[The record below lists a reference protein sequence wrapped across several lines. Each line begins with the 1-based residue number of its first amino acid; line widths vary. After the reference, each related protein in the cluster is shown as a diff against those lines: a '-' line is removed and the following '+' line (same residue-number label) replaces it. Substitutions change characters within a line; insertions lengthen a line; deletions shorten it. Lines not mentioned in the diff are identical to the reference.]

1 MKVLMFNGSPKAKGC
16 TYTALE
22 EMAKVLNEEGIE
34 TEIMHVG
41 AHPQGS
47 CMGCG
52 GCSKTGECVYGGEV
66 VEAAKKLSAE
76 TKGSVTALSV
86 GSSKA
91 LDATKIRKDILSR
104 GANDLKLVIS
114 DDHSFSDSFETAKA
128 LAAAI
133 REQEEVDL
141 VLCGTGSSDLYN
153 QVTGIQLGT
162 LLDWPTLN
170 NVTSIQPNGDTVLV
184 ERTLENSTEVFEVA
198 LPAVLS
204 VSSEINVPTVPAMR
218 DIMQAGKK
226 PVAVLTTDLADL
238 NASASTLEQLAPEQ
252 QERRQEII
260 EGDNEEAV
268 DALVAF
274 LKKEAL

>member
-1 MKVLMFNGSPKAKGC
+1 MKIITCCKVVPDEEQIKVLPNRELALDDVPAKISQ
-16 TYTALE
+16 YDLNAL
-22 EMAKVLNEEGIE
+22 
-34 TEIMHVG
+34 
-41 AHPQGS
+41 
-47 CMGCG
+47 
-52 GCSKTGECVYGGEV
+52 
-66 VEAAKKLSAE
+66 EAAKKLSAE

-141 VLCGTGSSDLYN
+141 DLYN

>member
-1 MKVLMFNGSPKAKGC
+1 MKIITCCKVVPDEEQIKVLPNRELALDDVPAKISQ
-16 TYTALE
+16 YDLNAL
-22 EMAKVLNEEGIE
+22 
-34 TEIMHVG
+34 
-41 AHPQGS
+41 
-47 CMGCG
+47 
-52 GCSKTGECVYGGEV
+52 
-66 VEAAKKLSAE
+66 EAAKKLSAE

-86 GSSKA
+86 GSS
-91 LDATKIRKDILSR
+91 
-104 GANDLKLVIS
+104 
-114 DDHSFSDSFETAKA
+114 KA

>member
-1 MKVLMFNGSPKAKGC
+1 MTSEQFIFVSN
-16 TYTALE
+16 
-22 EMAKVLNEEGIE
+22 
-34 TEIMHVG
+34 
-41 AHPQGS
+41 
-47 CMGCG
+47 
-52 GCSKTGECVYGGEV
+52 
-66 VEAAKKLSAE
+66 
-76 TKGSVTALSV
+76 
-86 GSSKA
+86 
-91 LDATKIRKDILSR
+91 
-104 GANDLKLVIS
+104 IS
-114 DDHSFSDSFETAKA
+114 FYFYHTSIISF
-128 LAAAI
+128 
-133 REQEEVDL
+133 
-141 VLCGTGSSDLYN
+141 LYN

>member
-1 MKVLMFNGSPKAKGC
+1 MKIIACCKVVPDEEQIKVLPNRELS
-16 TYTALE
+16 LE
-22 EMAKVLNEEGIE
+22 EVPFKISQYDLN
-34 TEIMHVG
+34 
-41 AHPQGS
+41 AL
-47 CMGCG
+47 
-52 GCSKTGECVYGGEV
+52 
-66 VEAAKKLSAE
+66 EAAKKLSAE
-76 TKGSVTALSV
+76 TQGSVTALSI
-86 GSSKA
+86 GSTTA
-91 LDATKIRKDILSR
+91 LDTTKIRKDILSR

-114 DDHSFSDSFETAKA
+114 DDHSFEDSLEAAKA

-133 REQEEVDL
+133 RAQEGTEL
-141 VLCGTGSSDLYN
+141 ILCGTGSSDFYN
-153 QVTGIQLGT
+153 QVTGVQLGA
-162 LLDWPTLN
+162 LLEWPTVN
-170 NVTSIQPNGDTVLV
+170 NVTSIKPNGDTVLV
-184 ERTLENSTEVFEVA
+184 ERTLGDSTEVFEIT

-226 PVAVLTTDLADL
+226 PVEVLAPDLSDLA
-238 NASASTLEQLAPEQ
+238 AAASTLEQLAPEQ

>member
-1 MKVLMFNGSPKAKGC
+1 MKIITCCKVVPDEEQIKVLPNRELALDDVPAKISQ
-16 TYTALE
+16 YDLNAL
-22 EMAKVLNEEGIE
+22 
-34 TEIMHVG
+34 
-41 AHPQGS
+41 
-47 CMGCG
+47 
-52 GCSKTGECVYGGEV
+52 
-66 VEAAKKLSAE
+66 EAAKKLSAE

-226 PVAVLTTDLADL
+226 PVAVITTDLADL

>member
-1 MKVLMFNGSPKAKGC
+1 M
-16 TYTALE
+16 
-22 EMAKVLNEEGIE
+22 
-34 TEIMHVG
+34 
-41 AHPQGS
+41 
-47 CMGCG
+47 
-52 GCSKTGECVYGGEV
+52 
-66 VEAAKKLSAE
+66 
-76 TKGSVTALSV
+76 
-86 GSSKA
+86 
-91 LDATKIRKDILSR
+91 
-104 GANDLKLVIS
+104 IS

-204 VSSEINVPTVPAMR
+204 VSSLE
-218 DIMQAGKK
+218 
-226 PVAVLTTDLADL
+226 
-238 NASASTLEQLAPEQ
+238 STFRLFQLCVISC
-252 QERRQEII
+252 RQVK
-260 EGDNEEAV
+260 NR
-268 DALVAF
+268 LQF
-274 LKKEAL
+274 LLQILQI

>member
-1 MKVLMFNGSPKAKGC
+1 M
-16 TYTALE
+16 
-22 EMAKVLNEEGIE
+22 
-34 TEIMHVG
+34 
-41 AHPQGS
+41 
-47 CMGCG
+47 
-52 GCSKTGECVYGGEV
+52 
-66 VEAAKKLSAE
+66 
-76 TKGSVTALSV
+76 
-86 GSSKA
+86 
-91 LDATKIRKDILSR
+91 
-104 GANDLKLVIS
+104 IS

-204 VSSEINVPTVPAMR
+204 VSSE
-218 DIMQAGKK
+218 
-226 PVAVLTTDLADL
+226 TTFRLF
-238 NASASTLEQLAPEQ
+238 QLCVISC
-252 QERRQEII
+252 RQVK
-260 EGDNEEAV
+260 NR
-268 DALVAF
+268 LQF
-274 LKKEAL
+274 LLQILQI

>member
-1 MKVLMFNGSPKAKGC
+1 MIC
-16 TYTALE
+16 
-22 EMAKVLNEEGIE
+22 
-34 TEIMHVG
+34 
-41 AHPQGS
+41 
-47 CMGCG
+47 
-52 GCSKTGECVYGGEV
+52 
-66 VEAAKKLSAE
+66 
-76 TKGSVTALSV
+76 
-86 GSSKA
+86 
-91 LDATKIRKDILSR
+91 
-104 GANDLKLVIS
+104 

-238 NASASTLEQLAPEQ
+238 NASASTLEQFAPEQ

>member
-1 MKVLMFNGSPKAKGC
+1 MKIITCCKVVPDEEQIKVLPNRELALDDVPAKISQ
-16 TYTALE
+16 YDLNAL
-22 EMAKVLNEEGIE
+22 
-34 TEIMHVG
+34 
-41 AHPQGS
+41 
-47 CMGCG
+47 
-52 GCSKTGECVYGGEV
+52 
-66 VEAAKKLSAE
+66 EAAKKLSAE

-238 NASASTLEQLAPEQ
+238 NASASTLEQFAPEQ

-268 DALVAF
+268 DDLVAF
-274 LKKEAL
+274 LKKEALQA